1 MRKSWPLSS
10 CASIII
16 LWLMYFFFI
25 WNKGL
30 HCPKACL
37 YMHYWQQQKKLMNCV
52 HNANL
57 SEWYII
63 SSFQICIK
71 LLKVT
76 QWEKWKIKLHSAAIF
91 FIFIFL
97 LIRAAELK
105 KLTIHT
111 LGEEIDTLIN
121 CWYKSKMM
129 SLHREDSFILNKTRH
144 LPFEPAIILV
154 GIYPTIHFH
163 KYKPLW

>member
-1 MRKSWPLSS
+1 MDKELIASSNIKNIQKSRNENPKTWKKHEQEKQTLQRKIGTSS
-10 CASIII
+10 
-16 LWLMYFFFI
+16 L
-25 WNKGL
+25 
-30 HCPKACL
+30 
-37 YMHYWQQQKKLMNCV
+37 
-52 HNANL
+52 
-57 SEWYII
+57 
-63 SSFQICIK
+63 QICIK

>member
-1 MRKSWPLSS
+1 MDKELIASSYIKNIQKSRNENPKTWKKHEQEKWTLQRKIDTNSL
-10 CASIII
+10 
-16 LWLMYFFFI
+16 
-25 WNKGL
+25 
-30 HCPKACL
+30 
-37 YMHYWQQQKKLMNCV
+37 
-52 HNANL
+52 
-57 SEWYII
+57 
-63 SSFQICIK
+63 QICIK

-105 KLTIHT
+105 KLTIHI

-163 KYKPLW
+163 KYKPLLFTVMLFIVRKHWNQLKCLL